1 MGWIAAVY
9 ASLRALAL
17 AAFAG
22 SVAQAQTPVD
32 ADDRA
37 WSNAQEL
44 DTAAAYQQYLEQ
56 FPVGRH
62 TEQAFRN
69 LIEEQME
76 GEIGATRGAV
86 RGLDM
91 Y

>member
-1 MGWIAAVY
+1 MGWITAFY
-9 ASLRALAL
+9 ASLRALTL

-22 SVAQAQTPVD
+22 SAQAQTPAD
-32 ADDRA
+32 ADEQA
-37 WSNAQEL
+37 WSRAEQMGTAQ
-44 DTAAAYQQYLEQ
+44 AYQQYLER

-62 TEQAFRN
+62 VEDAFRG
-69 LIEEQME
+69 LVEHEVE
-76 GEIGATRGAV
+76 GELGATRGAT